1 MKLKI
6 QRTTKQFIVS
16 ILLLAFSITSYSQE
30 YKRIK
35 VSKDIELVQLS
46 KNVYVHI
53 SVTKLG
59 KFGMVS
65 SNGMLLISGN
75 KAFLFDSPASN
86 KQTKKLAT
94 WITRN
99 LHSKIVGFVP
109 NHSHDD
115 CMGGLDYL
123 HHIGVKS
130 YASNRTIAIA
140 QKENLPIPKQG
151 FKDSLTL
158 TLNDQLIKCYFVGE
172 AHSKDNIVVWLPK
185 EKILFPGCMVKELS
199 CFKMGNIEES
209 NLDEWPTTID
219 QLINKFKDAKIV
231 IPGHGKVGGVDLL
244 EHTKELTSK
253 ELKFHNKLRGIFKN
267 YPTE

>member
-1 MKLKI
+1 MILKM
-6 QRTTKQFIVS
+6 QRTTKLFIVS
-16 ILLLAFSITSYSQE
+16 VLLFTFSITSYSQE
-30 YKRIK
+30 YKRTK

-46 KNVYVHI
+46 KNVYVHV
-53 SVTKLG
+53 SVSKLG

-65 SNGMLLISGN
+65 SNGMLLVNGN
-75 KAFLFDSPASN
+75 KAFLFDSPANN
-86 KQTKKLAT
+86 KQTKELTT

-99 LHSKIVGFVP
+99 LHTKIVGFVP

-115 CMGGLDYL
+115 CMGGLGYL

-130 YASNRTIAIA
+130 YASSRTIALA
-140 QKENLPIPKQG
+140 KKEHLPIPKQG

-158 TLNDQLIKCYFVGE
+158 ALNDQPIKCYFVGE

-185 EKILFPGCMVKELS
+185 EKVLFAGCMVKELS

-219 QLINKFKDAKIV
+219 RLIKKFKDAKVV
-231 IPGHGKVGGVDLL
+231 IPGHGKIGGVDLL

-253 ELKFHNKLRGIFKN
+253 ELKFHNKLRGIFQN
-267 YPTE
+267 YPIE